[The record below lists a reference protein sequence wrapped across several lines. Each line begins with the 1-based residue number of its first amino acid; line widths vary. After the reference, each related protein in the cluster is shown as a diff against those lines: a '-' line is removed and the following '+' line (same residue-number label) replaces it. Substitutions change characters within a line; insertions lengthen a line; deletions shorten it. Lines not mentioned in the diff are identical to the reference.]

1 MATIK
6 MCVGEEGGSI
16 RPQAGFAI
24 LFKYWAQRISE
35 SVKLIRPFTDGSGV
49 VFDIR
54 AQWVEAFLENFEH
67 LKQGDKKVDF
77 VVSRAKT
84 LPPCGPDEQK

>member
-1 MATIK
+1 
-6 MCVGEEGGSI
+6 
-16 RPQAGFAI
+16 
-24 LFKYWAQRISE
+24 
-35 SVKLIRPFTDGSGV
+35 

-77 VVSRAKT
+77 MVSRAKA
-84 LPPCGPDEQK
+84 LPACGPDEQK